1 MAKRFTDTEK
11 WKKKFF
17 KTLCCKHKLLWL
29 YILDDCNHAGI
40 WDIDLEVA
48 GLRAGEEFNEKE
60 VLKIFKDNIIPIDN
74 NEKWFVPKFIDFQYG
89 QLNSDSR
96 VHQSVI
102 KILTKYNLNNK
113 SETVE
118 VVETARKTVKRFSPP
133 STIDVSNYCN
143 ERRNNVDAES
153 FYDFYTSKNWMIGKN
168 KMKDWKA
175 AVRTWEKKDN
185 KREKSKVQR
194 QIQEWQKAR
203 QIIENQ

>member
-1 MAKRFTDTEK
+1 MAKRMTDSEK

-17 KTLCCKHKLLWL
+17 KSLCCKYKLLWL
-29 YILDDCNHAGI
+29 YILDDCNHAGV

-48 GLRAGEEFNEKE
+48 GLRVGEDFNEDE
-60 VLKIFKDNIIPIDN
+60 VLEIFKENIIPIDN

-89 QLNSDSR
+89 ELNTDSR

-102 KILTKYNLNNK
+102 KILEKYNLNNK

-118 VVETARKTVKRFSPP
+118 VAETARESVKRFSPP
-133 STIDVSNYCN
+133 STLDVSNYCK
-143 ERRNNVDAES
+143 ERGNSVDAES
-153 FYDFYTSKNWMIGKN
+153 FCDFYESKGWVIGKN

-175 AVRTWEKKDN
+175 AVRTWEKKDT
-185 KREKSKVQR
+185 KSGKSKVQG

-203 QIIENQ
+203 QIIKNQ